1 MLLTIYVKRCIY
13 FGTKS
18 IINNIIFYIM
28 QTFLIVVAAVW
39 VVFSVLFIGVAA
51 CAPSKKELRDMEL

>member
-1 MLLTIYVKRCIY
+1 
-13 FGTKS
+13 
-18 IINNIIFYIM
+18 M